1 MATQYDKLRLQEG
14 SLFLSPILKLNLQ
27 ADVNKFFLYVSE
39 AKHGGSVPSQL
50 QKKIYVCLTV

>member
-27 ADVNKFFLYVSE
+27 ADVNQFFLYVSE
-39 AKHGGSVPSQL
+39 AKHGSSVPSQL
-50 QKKIYVCLTV
+50 LKQFMSV